1 MISPPAVQSEPSI
14 RALSRVTS
22 RVPPTPWIVTS
33 FKNRPAV
40 GVERSLQ
47 DAGGQQG

>member
-14 RALSRVTS
+14 RALSS

-47 DAGGQQG
+47 DGGGQQG